1 MPTTLQFR
9 RGNTTQNN
17 AFTGAAGELTVDSTT
32 NTLRLHDG
40 STAGGEGVVGLTATQ
55 TLTNKTLTS
64 PTING
69 GTFSG
74 TFTGTISPGQVT
86 TNSIVS
92 NGSNADISIQPSGT
106 GDVLLSAL
114 RVNGTTL
121 DSSDST
127 KITIAENVDITG
139 TLAVAGAL
147 SSATSLALAS
157 GATVT
162 GIADEDNMASDSA
175 TLIATQQSIKA
186 YVDAQDAAIASD
198 TLTLTNKTFDVEGT
212 GNSISNID
220 VADFKAAAIVTES
233 EGIGSN
239 DNDTTLPTSAAVK
252 DYVDTQ
258 ITAEDLDFQADS
270 GGALSIDLDS
280 ETMTFTGGTGIDTSG
295 SGNTVTFAIDST
307 VATLTGSQTLTNK
320 VLTAPTISAPTITGT
335 ATIGAV
341 TTNTISSNGSNAD
354 LSIQPSGTGDVLIS
368 ALRVN
373 GTTLDS
379 ADSTKITLAE
389 NVDVTGTLS
398 VAGALSSSTSLAL
411 ASGATVTGIAD
422 EDNMAS
428 DSNTLLATQQSIKA
442 YVDAQITAE
451 DLDFQADSGG
461 ALAIDLDSETLTFT
475 GGTGIDTSGSGNAV
489 TFAIDST
496 VATLTGSQ
504 TLTNKVLTS
513 PTINSPTIATPTV
526 TGAMTATSVTTNDVT
541 TNGSNADLD
550 VSPQGTGKVQFYGA
564 YTFPTSDGSNGT
576 ALVTDGS
583 GTLSFGSVGSKP
595 VSDDGAA
602 LSIADKRI
610 TSTART
616 IDSFHST
623 FQDSVLYYV
632 VSNDHNEDCINV
644 QKVSVCH
651 NDSGAFISSA
661 GAQSKASTT
670 MTAFTAGLTN
680 DMVRVKAASSNAVGG
695 TLSFYKF
702 GLGDNTSTGT
712 SGNVIISQ
720 NTDVDS
726 ASETLVSFA
735 HADFRGAKLFI
746 SINNASKTEV
756 GNTEALVV
764 HDGSDAFINQFGGIQ
779 TGNNP
784 LLTLTATIDGDN
796 VVVSA
801 AGGETNLRV
810 TVHAIMLKDTMTS
823 NDGTYANAEAIAPV
837 TVSSSATEVDTLVET
852 TNNGAVYYLVSKN
865 ASEGEYAVNEV
876 FLAMGSGEIT
886 VASGP
891 FVSTKGTNQLAFT
904 SDYKDDVENTGQ
916 LLVSSTSGGSTT
928 VSAYRINLLA
938 K

>member
-17 AFTGAAGELTVDSTT
+17 AFTGAAGEITVDTT
-32 NTLRLHDG
+32 LNTLRVHDG
-40 STAGGEGVVGLTATQ
+40 STAGGTATVGLTATQ

-74 TFTGTISPGQVT
+74 TFTGTISPGAIT
-86 TNSIVS
+86 TNSITS
-92 NGSNADISIQPSGT
+92 NGSNADLNIQPSGT
-106 GDVLLSAL
+106 GDIILSSL

-121 DSSDST
+121 DSSDSS
-127 KITIAENVDITG
+127 TININENTIVDG
-139 TLAVAGAL
+139 TLTVSGAL
-147 SSATSLALAS
+147 ASSTSLALAS

-175 TLIATQQSIKA
+175 TLLATQQSIKA
-186 YVDAQDAAIASD
+186 YVDA
-198 TLTLTNKTFDVEGT
+198 
-212 GNSISNID
+212 
-220 VADFKAAAIVTES
+220 
-233 EGIGSN
+233 
-239 DNDTTLPTSAAVK
+239 
-252 DYVDTQ
+252 Q

-307 VATLTGSQTLTNK
+307 VTTLTGSQTLTNK
-320 VLTAPTISAPTITGT
+320 VLTSPTISAPTITGT

-379 ADSTKITLAE
+379 SDSSTININE
-389 NVDVTGTLS
+389 NTIVDGTLTTS
-398 VAGALSSSTSLAL
+398 GALASSTSLAL

-461 ALAIDLDSETLTFT
+461 ALSIDLDSETLTFT

-504 TLTNKVLTS
+504 TLTNKILTS

-526 TGAMTATSVTTNDVT
+526 TGAMTATSVTTNDIT
-541 TNGSNADLD
+541 SNGSNANIDIA
-550 VSPQGTGKVQFYGA
+550 PQGSGKVQFNSA
-564 YTFPTSDGSNGT
+564 YTFPTSDGTNGT

-583 GTLSFGSVGSKP
+583 GSLSFSTVGDASA
-595 VSDDGAA
+595 SDDGAGVA
-602 LSIADKRI
+602 IADKRI

-616 IDSFHST
+616 IDSFHAT

-632 VSNDHNEDCINV
+632 VSNDHNEDCVNI

-651 NDSGAFISSA
+651 NDTTAYISSA
-661 GAQSKASTT
+661 GVQSKASTT
-670 MTAFTAGLTN
+670 MTAFTAALDN

-720 NTDVDS
+720 NADVDS
-726 ASETLVSFA
+726 ASESLVSFA
-735 HADFRGAKLFI
+735 HGTYRGAKLFI
-746 SINNASKTEV
+746 SINNNAKTEV
-756 GNTEALVV
+756 GNVEALVV
-764 HDGSDAFINQFGGIQ
+764 HDGTDAFITQFGGIQ
-779 TGNNP
+779 TGDNP
-784 LLTLTATIDGDN
+784 LLTLTAAIDGSN

-801 AGGETNLRV
+801 AGGEANLRV

-823 NDGTYANAEAIAPV
+823 DDGTYANTEAIAPV
-837 TVSSSATEVDTLVET
+837 TISSTATEVDTVVEAS
-852 TNNGAVYYLVSKN
+852 NNGAVYYLVSKN
-865 ASEGEYAVNEV
+865 TSEGEYAVNEV
-876 FLAMGSGEIT
+876 FLAMGSGDIT

-891 FVSTKGTNQLAFT
+891 YVSTKGTNQLTFT
-904 SDYKDDVENTGQ
+904 ADYKDDVENTGQ
-916 LLVSSTSGGSTT
+916 LLCASTSGGSTT
-928 VSAYRINLLA
+928 VSAYRINALA